1 MQAFFK
7 EFREFAIKGNV
18 VDLAVAVIIG
28 AAFGA
33 IVTSFVGDMVMPI
46 FGYILGD
53 VDFSDLYINLSG
65 GDYASLAEAQAAGAA
80 TINYGVFINT
90 VINFLIVAFA
100 LFVVIR
106 QVNRLKKEE
115 EVAPEEPAAPTTDEK
130 LLEAINRLNEY
141 LAKQSG

>member
-1 MQAFFK
+1 MQNFLK
-7 EFREFAIKGNV
+7 EFRDFAIKGNV

-33 IVTSFVGDMVMPI
+33 IVNSFVADMIMPV

-53 VDFSDLYINLSG
+53 VDFSDLFINLSG
-65 GDYASLAEAQAAGAA
+65 GDYQSLEQAKAAGAA

-90 VINFLIVAFA
+90 IINFLVIAFA

-106 QVNRLKKEE
+106 QVNRLKQQEE
-115 EVAPEEPAAPTTDEK
+115 AAAEETPAEPSTEEK
-130 LLEAINRLNEY
+130 LLEAINRLNDY
-141 LAKQSG
+141 LAKRE